1 MVSPQNEKEAMG
13 MEREK
18 AKWVRKYT
26 DRAFDCWQ
34 GRVHT
39 IAISQQYRRQI
50 EADLAEH
57 YDNPLRRQFVEMT
70 WTN

>member
-1 MVSPQNEKEAMG
+1 MDMDYEKT
-13 MEREK
+13 
-18 AKWVRKYT
+18 KWVRKYT

-39 IAISQQYRRQI
+39 IAISQQYRRQLEI
-50 EADLAEH
+50 DLEQH

-70 WTN
+70 WAD